1 MNIGKRLRQI
11 RKEKGITQG
20 ELAYLMGYKSKSTI
34 SKIEKE
40 INKPNI
46 ETVEKLAKALD
57 VKVMDLVDY
66 LTEDETP
73 EEPVKPVKGSPQ
85 WYQEEIITM
94 VKEVYCVDKLNMYRT
109 MLRHD
114 TNRLCRH

>member
-1 MNIGKRLRQI
+1 MNIGKKLRQI
-11 RKEKGITQG
+11 RKEKGLTQKELG
-20 ELAYLMGYKSKSTI
+20 ELCCMSDSAIRRYELGIMNPKF
-34 SKIEKE
+34 
-40 INKPNI
+40 

-73 EEPVKPVKGSPQ
+73 EEPVKPLIGSPQ
-85 WYQEEIITM
+85 WYQEEIIRM

-114 TNRLCRH
+114 KNRLCRH